1 MTYHTDSLLT
11 VAEIAGYL
19 RVSKPTVY
27 RLMAEGLPYFQ
38 LREGGDRRLAL
49 DDVLAWIE
57 SRKVAAP

>member
-1 MTYHTDSLLT
+1 MTSHTDSLLT
-11 VAEIAGYL
+11 VAELAEFL

-27 RLMAEGLPYFQ
+27 RLMDEGLPYFQ

-57 SRKVAAP
+57 TRKVAAP